1 MTRFLFI
8 ASFVGGG
15 IALLFFFSSFFP
27 QPSVPSEPQSN
38 STRLSLNVPRT
49 QEGIQEGIQE
59 EISSFIPVILSVQ
72 GQEYALKVSQGS
84 TVYDA
89 MNLASETSR
98 WSFQGKSF
106 GDLGFFVEEI
116 NGVSQDHSQQ
126 MYWIYSINGKKSQV
140 GVSQYKLQPGDII
153 SWTYEK
159 EE

>member
-8 ASFVGGG
+8 ASFVGGS

-27 QPSVPSEPQSN
+27 QPSAPSEPQVSN
-38 STRLSLNVPRT
+38 STWLSLNVPRT
-49 QEGIQEGIQE
+49 QEGIQE